1 MKFIQKN
8 HIALY
13 LIGILLVGIAAWLM
27 FKPADYFE
35 MSVQVKDE
43 ATHQALRQ
51 TGELILQIGAEKRH
65 ARIQQGE
72 AHFTG
77 IPLALQGSRVPVTLE
92 VLGYNLDK
100 TSSQVLLGTETAT
113 LVAQAIA
120 LHLSGQVQ
128 DGQQQPV
135 AGAKIDLDRYH
146 TQTDENGWFAL
157 TIPANLLEHPQNLRV
172 TAMGFQPYHIPA
184 ISDER
189 PQTLILKRK

>member
-1 MKFIQKN
+1 MKFSQKN
-8 HIALY
+8 NIILY
-13 LIGILLVGIAAWLM
+13 LIGILLAGAALWWM

-51 TGELILQIGAEKRH
+51 TGALTLQIGAEKRH

-77 IPLALQGSRVPVTLE
+77 IPSTLQGSRVPVTLE

-113 LVAQAIA
+113 VVAQAIA
-120 LHLSGQVQ
+120 LRLSGQVQ
-128 DGQQQPV
+128 DSQQQPV
-135 AGAKIDLDRYH
+135 AGAKIDLDNYH

-157 TIPANLLEHPQNLRV
+157 TIPANLLEQPQNLRV